1 MALKILYGIIAVISL
16 ILIIG
21 YMTLIKKR
29 NPWFVMLFISVF
41 VVNTGY
47 FALSVAGSLNG
58 ALWANRL
65 SYFGSV
71 FLPLCMLMIIMEVC
85 RINRPKW
92 LVSAAC
98 VVSVIVFLIAASGGI
113 TDWYYES
120 VSITFIDGTAKL
132 LKDYGPLHNV
142 YYLYLLLY
150 LCTMV
155 GMILFT
161 YYKKKAIN
169 YKHAIFLTCVVLANE
184 CVWLVE
190 QLVRIDFEFL
200 SISYITTEMFL
211 LFLYAMIQEV
221 ELAKGSAK
229 GAFVKFKTSEE
240 VMENV
245 PEIQNLTGREKEVL
259 KLILEDAKRKD
270 IADALCVSENTIK
283 KHTANI
289 FAKLGVV
296 NRKELYAKLDYRP
309 RV

>member
-1 MALKILYGIIAVISL
+1 MELKILYGIIAVISL
-16 ILIIG
+16 ILIAG
-21 YMTLIKKR
+21 YMMLIKKR
-29 NPWFVMLFISVF
+29 NNWFVMLFVSVF
-41 VVNTGY
+41 IVNAGY
-47 FALSVAGSLNG
+47 FALSVAGSLEG
-58 ALWANRL
+58 ALWGNRL
-65 SYFGSV
+65 SYFGSA

-85 RINRPKW
+85 KISRPKW
-92 LVSAAC
+92 LVAIAC
-98 VVSVIVFLIAASGGI
+98 AMSLIVFLIAASGGI

-120 VSITFIDGTAKL
+120 VSVVFIEGTAKL
-132 LKDYGPLHNV
+132 LKVYGPLHNI

-169 YKHAIFLTCVVLANE
+169 YKHAIFLTCAVLANE

-221 ELAKGSAK
+221 ELTQGSGEKAN
-229 GAFVKFKTSEE
+229 VKVMTPEE
-240 VMENV
+240 LIETM
-245 PEIQNLTGREKEVL
+245 PELQTLTKREKDVL
-259 KLILEDAKRKD
+259 KLILEDAKRSD
-270 IADALCVSENTIK
+270 IAKELCVSENTIK

-309 RV
+309 